1 MSCPIRTISS
11 LTCSPKPVSARTY
24 DWNDGEIDC
33 QRYEVTAY
41 AEH

>member
-1 MSCPIRTISS
+1 MDAAT
-11 LTCSPKPVSARTY
+11 SAIIATTY
-24 DWNDGEIDC
+24 DWTDSEIDC

>member
-11 LTCSPKPVSARTY
+11 LTCSPKPVSAFLRWT
-24 DWNDGEIDC
+24 DSEIDC